1 MSFEMLHFND
11 AENVFNKKKLTKD
24 IQLTMEYIAETL
36 HGRSYRGELLR
47 QALYDMDWRNGD
59 LNILDGRRYYY
70 KGLKDGVA
78 IDGSF
83 SSYEYLLTGLF
94 RLQIGF
100 VKGTVDAGLLMLPST
115 RGEKSPLGTT
125 AQIVSTEIKMI
136 NKSITVP
143 VCICLFDLIDSEISE
158 ENQVE
163 QETISS

>member
-24 IQLTMEYIAETL
+24 IQLTLEYVDETL

-47 QALYDMDWRNGD
+47 QALSDMDWRNGD
-59 LNILDGRRYYY
+59 LSIIQGRRYYY
-70 KGLKDGVA
+70 KGLKDCVA

-83 SSYEYLLTGLF
+83 SCYEYLLTGLF

-100 VKGTVDAGLLMLPST
+100 VKGTVDAGILMLPSN

-125 AQIVSTEIKMI
+125 AQIVSMEIKII
-136 NKSITVP
+136 NQSITVP
-143 VCICLFDLIDSEISE
+143 VCICLFDLGVTSIPE
-158 ENQVE
+158 EDQDE
-163 QETISS
+163 KESISS

>member
-11 AENVFNKKKLTKD
+11 AEKVFTKKKLTKD
-24 IQLTMEYIAETL
+24 IQLTMQYVDETL
-36 HGRSYRGELLR
+36 QGRSYRGELLR
-47 QALYDMDWRNGD
+47 QALSDMDWRNGD

-70 KGLKDGVA
+70 KGMKKGVA

-100 VKGTVDAGLLMLPST
+100 VKETVDAGILLLPST

-143 VCICLFDLIDSEISE
+143 VCICLFDLGIPIASE

-163 QETISS
+163 EETIPS